1 MEVKTQPLHFERL
14 RFVVAAMLTAIVAGA
29 PLGSDAQNEQ
39 SYHALSMP
47 VVMTNSTN
55 GALIGSFIGG
65 LIGVLIGRRVFRDR
79 YYEREL
85 AAENELRRRHRTDDD
100 IGNLKRI
107 ATALEEYMVDNSGKF
122 PKTLDELRLPYLNSA
137 PYVPE
142 TDPPQ
147 EYTYDNPAIN
157 PKFGA
162 WDLRD
167 NGTFDPTQ
175 DNLRNFITN
184 HLCTKDTCKYII
196 YAESGGIGGIL

>member
-1 MEVKTQPLHFERL
+1 VLNFETDFVEVTNQPLHFERL

-85 AAENELRRRHRTDDD
+85 AAENELRRRHRAHLAGDHRGEAALRPGEARLGGD
-100 IGNLKRI
+100 L
-107 ATALEEYMVDNSGKF
+107 TAGVAGVH
-122 PKTLDELRLPYLNSA
+122 A
-137 PYVPE
+137 
-142 TDPPQ
+142 
-147 EYTYDNPAIN
+147 
-157 PKFGA
+157 GA
-162 WDLRD
+162 
-167 NGTFDPTQ
+167 
-175 DNLRNFITN
+175 
-184 HLCTKDTCKYII
+184 
-196 YAESGGIGGIL
+196 